1 MQPSLLTSTSRTA
14 VFELDFSDGP
24 ILPTPHSIVLNNR
37 VIGDTFRS
45 VFSLNTLEPGKTYTL
60 RIDNGSPISFETKSE
75 SACLDIREFGA
86 RGDGELDDTPAIH
99 ATIAACPK
107 GGTIFIPPGLWCC
120 GPLFL
125 KSDIFIYFSSGA
137 ILKGH
142 SSRKHYPILPGGMAS
157 KTSAPYWGSWE
168 GMYAD
173 CFASLL
179 TGLGVRNVTLAGDGI
194 IDGNAAAGDWWQDPK
209 KKIKAFRPRTI
220 YLNQCEGILMHGLT
234 VLNSPS
240 WTIHPLLCKNLC
252 FYDLSIKNPRNSP
265 NTDGLNPE
273 SCDGVNIIG
282 TRISVGDDCI
292 AIKSG
297 RNSDGP
303 SYRPPCQNIRIRR
316 CLMEYG
322 HGAVVIG
329 SEMSA
334 GVRHV
339 KISHCLFQS
348 TDRGLRI
355 KTRRGRGKDG
365 IIFGIHLHHVV
376 MEDVPVPLVIN
387 CFYNCDKDGGS
398 AYVQNKTALPID
410 DRTPTVRSICFEQVT
425 ARNAAHA
432 ASFVWG
438 LPERPIEDLTLRNVH
453 VEFKSNA
460 QPTPPAM
467 ACDVP
472 SLYNSGFCLINV
484 HAPVIENVTADKVIG
499 PLFPTLGDLKND

>member
-1 MQPSLLTSTSRTA
+1 MQPYLLAITSRTA

-24 ILPTPHSIVLNNR
+24 ILPTPHSIILNNR
-37 VIGDTFRS
+37 VIGNTTRS
-45 VFSLNTLEPGKTYTL
+45 VFSLKALKPEKTYTL
-60 RIDNGSPISFETKSE
+60 SLDNSFPISFETKSE

-86 RGDGELDDTPAIH
+86 QGDGEFDDTPAIQ

-107 GGTIFIPPGLWCC
+107 GGTIFIPPGLWSCS
-120 GPLFL
+120 PLFL
-125 KSDIFIYFSSGA
+125 KSDICIYFTSGA

-142 SSRKHYPILPGGMAS
+142 SSRNHYPILPGGMAS
-157 KTSAPYWGSWE
+157 KTNAPHWGSWE
-168 GMYAD
+168 GKPED

-179 TGLGVRNVTLAGDGI
+179 TGLGVRNVTIAGDGI
-194 IDGNAAAGDWWQDPK
+194 IDGNAAAGDWWQEPK
-209 KKIKAFRPRTI
+209 SKIKAFRPRTI
-220 YLNQCEGILMHGLT
+220 FFNQCENILIHGLK
-234 VLNSPS
+234 VSNSPS
-240 WTIHPLLCKNLC
+240 WTIHPLLCKNLR
-252 FYDLSIKNPRNSP
+252 FYDLNIKNPKNSP

-273 SCDGVNIIG
+273 SCDKVEIVG

-297 RNSDGP
+297 RNSDGA
-303 SYRPPCQNIRIRR
+303 SYQLPCQNISIRR

-334 GVRHV
+334 GVHHV
-339 KISHCLFQS
+339 KISYCLFQA

-376 MEDVPVPLVIN
+376 MEYVLVPLVIN
-387 CFYNCDKDGGS
+387 CFYNCDKDGDS
-398 AYVQNKTALPID
+398 IYVQNKTALPID
-410 DRTPTVRSICFEQVT
+410 DRTPTVRNICFEQVV
-425 ARNAAHA
+425 AMNAAHA
-432 ASFVWG
+432 ACFVWG

-453 VEFKSNA
+453 VKFGSNA
-460 QPTPPAM
+460 QPEPPAM

-484 HAPVIENVTADKVIG
+484 HAPVIENVTADKLIG
-499 PLFPTLGDLKND
+499 PLFPTLGDFKND